1 MRNLLITLLLLISV
15 SAFGQVILD
24 HTDPMFEWEI
34 DVHGNTEWHRYNSVR
49 AYANAH
55 NIPFREDRPENV
67 SEYNMNN
74 AILFYNDDFEVC
86 FALQDILVDW
96 NWKEHGHVHVDT
108 FAGSEYQDIHFLLA
122 LGGYIDINEDGYPN
136 LDHYN
141 YIEFEYRFQRYINDA
156 RLAYLLDPAPIEYE
170 PRHWNNTQFTSIEGG
185 EWVRHAGN
193 WYIAKIDIPQF
204 NNVTEP
210 DLNIAFRRQ
219 DVARYRPEYNG
230 NDFDRTML
238 LNADGATSSI
248 SLDYT
253 THTIT
258 ITLPESELTTL
269 YFNMPRWSPI
279 SIENPYDDQEWF
291 VGHISHSTLN
301 RTSILFQT
309 DPQSKKGFILNGTY
323 VRVRIKQ
330 ERD

>member
-1 MRNLLITLLLLISV
+1 MRNLLITLLLLFSTL
-15 SAFGQVILD
+15 AFGQVILD
-24 HTDPMFEWEI
+24 YNDPMFQGVVDI
-34 DVHGNTEWHRYNSVR
+34 HGNTTWHRYSSVR

-67 SEYNMNN
+67 SEYNTDSLIM
-74 AILFYNDDFEVC
+74 FYNDDFEVC
-86 FALQDILVDW
+86 LAADDTLVDW
-96 NWKEHGHVHVDT
+96 NWKEHPHIHEDT
-108 FAGSEYQDIHFLLA
+108 YAGSEYQDTFYLL
-122 LGGYIDINEDGYPN
+122 LVTGFIDLNEDNSPN
-136 LDHYN
+136 LDHPN

-170 PRHWNNTQFTSIEGG
+170 PRHWTDTQLTSIEGG
-185 EWVRHAGN
+185 EWVRYGGN

-204 NNVTEP
+204 SNSQP
-210 DLNIAFRRQ
+210 DLNVAYRRQ
-219 DVARYRPEYNG
+219 DIARYRPEYDG

-238 LNADGATSSI
+238 LNADGATSSV

-258 ITLPESELTTL
+258 ITLPENELTNL
-269 YFNMPRWSPI
+269 FFSLPRWSPI

-301 RTSILFQT
+301 RTSITFQT
-309 DPQSKKGFILNGTY
+309 DPQSKKGFFLDGTY
-323 VRVRIKQ
+323 VRVKIKQ